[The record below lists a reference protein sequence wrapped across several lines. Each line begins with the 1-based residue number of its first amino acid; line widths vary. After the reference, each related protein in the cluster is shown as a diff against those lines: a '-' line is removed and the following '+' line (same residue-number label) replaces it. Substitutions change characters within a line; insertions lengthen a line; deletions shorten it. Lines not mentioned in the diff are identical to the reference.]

1 MWLQMQI
8 VSNVLYFCT

>member
-1 MWLQMQI
+1 MQI